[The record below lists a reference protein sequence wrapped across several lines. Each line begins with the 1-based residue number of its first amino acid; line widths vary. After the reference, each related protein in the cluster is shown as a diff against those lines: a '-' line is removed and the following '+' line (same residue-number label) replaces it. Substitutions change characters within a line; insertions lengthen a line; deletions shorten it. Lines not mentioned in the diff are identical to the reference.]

1 MYARRLDPS
10 VLAFSLLLYRR
21 PFIYILFSSRFT
33 CYNKNIGT
41 LAPGLAPGLF
51 SHVRFTLCFG
61 TLASTVASPVAFTDS
76 DSAMGY
82 VSFSDRCRLNM
93 RCLVHCDPNCKG
105 DSFPTSLRFLFPPP
119 DSFPTSYM
127 YICIYYDREPGSLRG
142 SSARLCMD
150 NQCNSLPLM
159 CVYYSNFNNP
169 VTLPAYSA
177 VARIQTEDNGQSPP
191 RVRKS
196 LARQNPKLV
205 LCKSAVNEPVSQPI
219 CPHETQRKPRNM
231 TADFIHYF

>member
-1 MYARRLDPS
+1 MGCAQFHFLTGAGSTCD
-10 VLAFSLLLYRR
+10 A
-21 PFIYILFSSRFT
+21 SS
-33 CYNKNIGT
+33 N
-41 LAPGLAPGLF
+41 
-51 SHVRFTLCFG
+51 
-61 TLASTVASPVAFTDS
+61 
-76 DSAMGY
+76 
-82 VSFSDRCRLNM
+82 
-93 RCLVHCDPNCKG
+93 PNCKG

-196 LARQNPKLV
+196 WARENPKLV
-205 LCKSAVNEPVSQPI
+205 LCKSPVNEPVSQPI

-231 TADFIHYF
+231 TADFIHFFNFFKSY